1 VKLQI
6 ECAIMGESET
16 ALARRPDPANS
27 RLRLL
32 PVPEKSVPQFVQCQL
47 KLRLTKAQER
57 ELETWLYH
65 LTSVWNWAI
74 RKIELNA
81 KDKIY
86 FSRMEFRN
94 LLAGHSVKLGI
105 PSHVMQG
112 VLDTAH
118 ESWSRCFK
126 RAAGRPRLKGMR
138 RPLNSIP
145 FPDPL
150 KEPKGNRLTLR
161 GIGSL
166 RFHKMAIPAGS
177 IKRSRICKRAS
188 GWYLCLI
195 IKGQPKPIERT
206 ANGIIGIDPGF
217 GNLLTTSDGE
227 VIEHPRELEAGA
239 ARLAQAQ
246 RGKNKRLSARI
257 QERIRNRRKDRNHK
271 LSRRLVTENVTI
283 LFSSDNIKGIAKRFG
298 KSVAS
303 SGHAQLRWM
312 LRYKSLIGGTEYIEV
327 DSRRSTMT
335 CSNCGAQSGPT
346 GLSGLAVRQWRCAC
360 GAQHDRDV
368 NAAINTLL
376 AGAGLAHESNSETLK
391 SGEIKREE
399 NSVQD

>member
-1 VKLQI
+1 
-6 ECAIMGESET
+6 MGESET

-32 PVPEKSVPQFVQCQL
+32 PVPDKSVSQFVQCQL

-57 ELETWLYH
+57 ELETWIYH

-81 KDKIY
+81 KDRVY
-86 FSRMEFRN
+86 FSARDFNN
-94 LLAGHSVKLGI
+94 LLAGHSVKLGV
-105 PSHVMQG
+105 PSHVIQG
-112 VLDTAH
+112 VLSTAY

-126 RAAGRPRLKGMR
+126 RLAGKPRLKGQR
-138 RPLNSIP
+138 RPLSSIP
-145 FPDPL
+145 FPDPFL
-150 KEPKGNRLTLR
+150 APKGSR
-161 GIGSL
+161 IYVPAFGSV
-166 RFHKMAIPAGS
+166 RFHKMDLPAGR
-177 IKRSRICKRAS
+177 IKRGRICKRAS

-195 IKGQPKPIERT
+195 IEGQPKPIERT
-206 ANGIIGIDPGF
+206 ASGIIGIDPGF

-239 ARLAQAQ
+239 TRLAQAH
-246 RGKNKRLSARI
+246 RGRNKRLSARI
-257 QERIRNRRKDRNHK
+257 QERIRNKRKDRNHK
-271 LSRRLVTENVTI
+271 LSRRLVAENVTI
-283 LFSSDNIKGIAKRFG
+283 VFSSDNIKGIAKRFG

-303 SGHAQLRWM
+303 SGHAQLRRM
-312 LRYKSLIGGTEYIEV
+312 LTYKSLIGGTEYIEV
-327 DSRRSTMT
+327 DSKGSTMT

-376 AGAGLAHESNSETLK
+376 AGAGSAHERSLAHA
-391 SGEIKREE
+391 R
-399 NSVQD
+399 